1 MDVNRCL
8 APRPSTAKNQS
19 KDGINGSSGSTSTA
33 DDGSGDVV
41 AVQELSVGLS
51 PLAKRVQEQVRVV
64 YVWVFWADASDQNA
78 VLNLS

>member
-1 MDVNRCL
+1 MNRCL